1 MAYFFISD
9 MLKQILFVPFRVLLV
24 TAAVTWGG
32 ECDFTIARLQYEGGG
47 DWYANPSSLP
57 NLAKAVRDRLPD
69 VSLCDTVA
77 TVEIFDEQFH
87 RYPFIYMTGHGNV
100 RFSHEERL
108 RLRTYLVNGGF
119 LWADDNYGL
128 DKSFRREM
136 KALFPENPLVLV
148 PLEHPIYRSVY
159 DLPGPPKIHEHD
171 GAPARGMGIFFDDR
185 LVVFYTY
192 SADIGDGMEDLHVH
206 NDGPELHEA
215 ALRMGVNVLGWFL
228 QPVP

>member
-1 MAYFFISD
+1 
-9 MLKQILFVPFRVLLV
+9 MLHRKLFAPLLVLFVFGLAR
-24 TAAVTWGG
+24 GS
-32 ECDFTIARLQYEGGG
+32 ECEFTIARLQYEGGG

-57 NLAKAVRDRLPD
+57 NLAEAAGKRLPG

-77 TVEIFDEQFH
+77 TVQISDELLH

-100 RFSHEERL
+100 RFSHDERL

-128 DKSFRREM
+128 NKSFRREM
-136 KALFPENPLVLV
+136 KALFPENPLVPV
-148 PLEHPIYRSVY
+148 PLDHPIYRSVY

-171 GAPARGMGIFFDDR
+171 GEPAQGLGIFFDDR

-192 SADIGDGMEDLHVH
+192 SADIGDGMEDLHIH
-206 NDGPELHEA
+206 NDGPKLHEA
-215 ALRMGVNVLGWFL
+215 ALRMGINVLGWFL
-228 QPVP
+228 QPLPQ